1 MGGEE
6 GVEQQV
12 TVEVDDQSE
21 GTYVSRVMKCIQAD
35 TLARDEERAE
45 RYLATVRP
53 PMAGARLVRAP
64 PTKESVNKAEQAD
77 GCRTGEG
84 AVCVLPVNAVQVTDE
99 LGNADA
105 TLVEKRAARRLK
117 RREGKKMQVT
127 KAKERRR
134 VEEEAT
140 KAKVQRPTKS
150 DEQ

>member
-84 AVCVLPVNAVQVTDE
+84 AVTGDDE

>member
-1 MGGEE
+1 
-6 GVEQQV
+6 
-12 TVEVDDQSE
+12 
-21 GTYVSRVMKCIQAD
+21 
-35 TLARDEERAE
+35 
-45 RYLATVRP
+45 
-53 PMAGARLVRAP
+53 MAGARLVRAP